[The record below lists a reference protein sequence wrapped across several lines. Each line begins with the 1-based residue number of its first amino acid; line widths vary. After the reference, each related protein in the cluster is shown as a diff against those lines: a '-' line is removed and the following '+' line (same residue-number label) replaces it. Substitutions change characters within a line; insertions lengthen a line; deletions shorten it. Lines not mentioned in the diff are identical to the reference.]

1 METRDLP
8 DVGSVKYALGR
19 DIQTEVDY
27 VQLRAGGTAVA
38 EILTVPGEI
47 YPELVN
53 GGMARYVGAD
63 YPEAPLEP
71 VLREHLQTKYQF
83 ILGLGNDEIG
93 YLIPKAEWDEEPP
106 WLRNAVQPWYGEINS
121 VGPEAAGAVLRA
133 LVALVR
139 P

>member
-1 METRDLP
+1 M
-8 DVGSVKYALGR
+8 KYALGR

-71 VLREHLQTKYQF
+71 CLLYTSRCV
-83 ILGLGNDEIG
+83 
-93 YLIPKAEWDEEPP
+93 
-106 WLRNAVQPWYGEINS
+106 
-121 VGPEAAGAVLRA
+121 
-133 LVALVR
+133 
-139 P
+139 